1 MRFDKSDMSEEEKR
15 VPGERRGTKSILKPS
30 KYADTEAG
38 TPLLDEAQKEKMDIA
53 DSYEEENT
61 SKVMFRD

>member
-1 MRFDKSDMSEEEKR
+1 MSEEEKR

-38 TPLLDEAQKEKMDIA
+38 TPLLDEA
-53 DSYEEENT
+53 
-61 SKVMFRD
+61 